1 MLSGQRTYVEGNA
14 SFGGGAF
21 SSTKSGIIA
30 RQSGEGLIRSIT
42 DTGLEVLI
50 SSQQE
55 ISRWGY
61 SIQS

>member
-1 MLSGQRTYVEGNA
+1 MLSRQRTYVEGNA

-21 SSTKSGIIA
+21 SGTKSGIVA
-30 RQSGEGLIRSIT
+30 RQSGEGLVRSIA